1 MPWKARHVAFRNRAA
16 FRAWL
21 AKHHATASEII
32 LRLRKARS
40 PERCI
45 TYPEALD
52 EALCFGWIDGVRRS
66 LDADAYVQR
75 FSPRKPRSIWSKVNI
90 AHVARLTAEGRM
102 MPPGIAAFEARDE
115 ARSGLYSFETRP
127 TKLPPALEKRF
138 RANPRA
144 WTFFESQAPW
154 YRRTTIYW
162 VVSAKQEETRL
173 RRLATLMACSE
184 AESRIPALA
193 RGTASKKT

>member
-1 MPWKARHVAFRNRAA
+1 VSRDAIAFRTSAA

-66 LDADAYVQR
+66 LDADAYIQR
-75 FSPRKPRSIWSKVNI
+75 FSPRKRRSIWSKVNI

-115 ARSGLYSFETRP
+115 ARSGVYSFETRP
-127 TKLPPALEKRF
+127 TRLPSALEERF
-138 RANPRA
+138 RANRRA

-173 RRLATLMACSE
+173 RRLATLMACSA

-193 RGTASKKT
+193 RGTASSKKS